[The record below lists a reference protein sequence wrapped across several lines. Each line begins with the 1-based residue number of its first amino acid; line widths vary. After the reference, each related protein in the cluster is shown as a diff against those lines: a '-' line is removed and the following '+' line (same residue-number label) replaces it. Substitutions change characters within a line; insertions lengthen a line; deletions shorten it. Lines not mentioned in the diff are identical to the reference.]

1 MAPVDVDA
9 VNHIEFGLPLLTQ
22 GDHLDLVASLGK
34 GLGVA
39 HDPVAALLEGL
50 GEHGLG
56 VPLQGGISTA
66 LRNLAKSLGR
76 AFQYWPS

>member
-39 HDPVAALLEGL
+39 HDPVVALTEGI
-50 GEHGLG
+50 GEHE
-56 VPLQGGISTA
+56 A
-66 LRNLAKSLGR
+66 
-76 AFQYWPS
+76 